1 MDYKVEISR
10 RALKDLRK
18 LDAQIAKRLLLKIA
32 DLKED
37 LKGDVKRLTDFEPEY
52 RLRIGDYRVL
62 FDVDGS
68 DVIVRRIKN
77 RREAY

>member
-18 LDAQIAKRLLLKIA
+18 LDAQIAKRLLVKIA
-32 DLKED
+32 DLRED

>member
-10 RALKDLRK
+10 RAMKDLRK
-18 LDAQIAKRLLLKIA
+18 VDAQIAKRLLLKIA
-32 DLKED
+32 DLKQD
-37 LKGDVKRLTDFEPEY
+37 LNGDVKRLTDFEPEY
-52 RLRIGDYRVL
+52 RLRIGDYRIL